1 MSTEKTN
8 THSTTEALSI
18 MDMLMICLRHWPWF
32 ILSLLIFMGAAT
44 LYLLRTPKTYTR
56 TMSVLVKSG
65 SAGKTEEIR
74 SLEELGVGNLTT
86 EISDEIV
93 AIHSPAAIYDM
104 VKRLHLDFS
113 YFHHGYFRND
123 PLYAESLPV
132 EVELPDLD
140 DNATASFTLTLN
152 GDETATL
159 SKIIFRGNEV
169 SKSLRVRIGKQSKSL
184 FGAILIK
191 PTIYYNKGTRGEIL
205 VQRTGF
211 VAAAGRYGAVISASL
226 QPNTKNII
234 DVRCVDNSIPR
245 AENILKTIINIYN
258 ENWVKN
264 RNQISVSTNEFI
276 KERLAVIEEELGDV
290 DQDIAGYKSAN
301 AMPDVMAVAAQAMGQ
316 QTAADQ
322 ERQVLNNQL
331 YMVRYV
337 RNYVTD
343 PTHAK
348 QLLPAS
354 TGIGNS
360 AVEQQI
366 ASYNEKLLERN
377 NLVANSSEKNPLVG
391 DLDVALNN
399 LRGAIVNSLDN
410 TQTTLNAQLSSVQ
423 SVHSQAVGKLSA
435 NPQQANHLLSIERQQ
450 KVKES
455 LYLFLLQKREENEL
469 SQAFTAYNTRIIAD
483 PWGSNAPTSPDRN
496 RILLFAFAIAMA
508 LPAAFFILR
517 EMNNSKV
524 RGRKDLENL
533 TIPFVGEL
541 PLWKPRKGEELPE
554 GYHFVVRQHS
564 RDITNEAYRVVRT
577 NLEFMMNSAS
587 APKVSG
593 VSGASGVS
601 GSSGVSA
608 SKGSSANENPSPQG
622 VENEKVPVPVPVP
635 VNNGQIIM
643 LTSFNPGSG
652 KTFITANLGASF
664 AIRNS
669 RVICIDLDLRRGSL
683 SEFANKPKKG
693 LTNFLSGQIE
703 NYQDVIVHIDMKG
716 TKGSKIQDS
725 GSKIQDSSSSG
736 VSASTGSSAS
746 GVSGSSGV
754 SASTGSSASGVSG
767 SSGVS
772 GGSKGSS
779 VNENPTTGLNPE
791 PLTLNHEPAPA
802 GPQLDILPIGKIPP
816 NPTELLYSPKLKSM
830 FDDLRQHY
838 DYIFVDCPP
847 VEIVADATIISH
859 ESDLTIFVIR
869 AGLLDRSM
877 LPELQKN
884 YDEKKYNNMAMLLNG
899 TDAEHHYGYHRYG
912 YGYGRYGYGY
922 GYGKRYGYGYY
933 GYGSKKS

>member
-1 MSTEKTN
+1 METTNSTPAAQN
-8 THSTTEALSI
+8 RIVSTEALSI

-44 LYLLRTPKTYTR
+44 LYLMRTPKTYTR
-56 TMSVLVKSG
+56 TTSILVKSSG
-65 SAGKTEEIR
+65 DKSNDIR
-74 SLEELGVGNLTT
+74 LIEDLGVNNVSSN
-86 EISDEIV
+86 ISDEIV
-93 AIHSPAAIYDM
+93 AIHSPAVVYDL

-113 YFHHGYFRND
+113 YFRPGYFRND

-159 SKIIFRGNEV
+159 SKIVFRGSEV
-169 SKSLRVRIGKQSKSL
+169 NKSLRVKIGKTSKSP
-184 FGAILIK
+184 FGAILVK
-191 PTIYYNKGTRGEIL
+191 PTLYYNKGTRAEIL
-205 VQRTGF
+205 VQRIGF
-211 VAAAGRYGAVISASL
+211 VATAGRYGGRITASL
-226 QPNTKNII
+226 QPNTRNII
-234 DVRCVDNSIPR
+234 DVRCVDTSIPR
-245 AENILKTIINIYN
+245 AENILKTIVNIYN

-264 RNQISVSTNEFI
+264 RNQVSVSTNEFI
-276 KERLAVIEEELGDV
+276 KERLAVIEGELGDV
-290 DQDIAGYKSAN
+290 EGDIADYKSSHG
-301 AMPDVMAVAAQAMGQ
+301 MLSVEQAAGQAIGKEA
-316 QTAADQ
+316 AADA
-322 ERQVLNNQL
+322 ERQQINNQL
-331 YMVRYV
+331 YMIRYV
-337 RNYVTD
+337 RNYVAD
-343 PTHAK
+343 PAHAK
-348 QLLPAS
+348 QLMPAS

-360 AVEQQI
+360 AIETQI
-366 ASYNEKLLERN
+366 AEYNTRILERN
-377 NLVANSSEKNPLVG
+377 NLVSNSSEQNPLVG
-391 DLDVALNN
+391 DIDINLGN
-399 LRGAIVNSLDN
+399 LRSAIMKSLDN
-410 TQTTLNAQLSSVQ
+410 AQTTLNAQLASVQ
-423 SVHSQAVGKLSA
+423 AIQGAAISKLTA
-435 NPQQANHLLSIERQQ
+435 APQQQNHLLSIERQQ

-508 LPAAFFILR
+508 IPASFFILR

-541 PLWKPRKGEELPE
+541 PMWKPRKGEELPE

-587 APKVSG
+587 APS
-593 VSGASGVS
+593 AAE
-601 GSSGVSA
+601 GSSSSSSSSSSRVQG
-608 SKGSSANENPSPQG
+608 SKGSRSKIKDSGAPLTDNRSPLTDNRSPITDNRSPLTDNPSPRG
-622 VENEKVPVPVPVP
+622 A
-635 VNNGQIIM
+635 IIM

-683 SEFANKPKKG
+683 SEFAGKPKKG

-703 NYQDVIVHIDMKG
+703 NYHDVIVHIDMKG
-716 TKGSKIQDS
+716 TKGSTS
-725 GSKIQDSSSSG
+725 GAG
-736 VSASTGSSAS
+736 STS
-746 GVSGSSGV
+746 
-754 SASTGSSASGVSG
+754 
-767 SSGVS
+767 
-772 GGSKGSS
+772 SKGSS
-779 VNENPTTGLNPE
+779 VQEVQGS
-791 PLTLNHEPAPA
+791 PLTDNRSPLTDNPSTPPKGEMEGA
-802 GPQLDILPIGKIPP
+802 PQLDILPIGKIPP

-830 FDDLRQHY
+830 FDELRQQY